1 MEKQAAEGDDFE
13 EAEIAEAD
21 QGWLSDAYVTVKGW
35 MGGNKQKFA
44 NLDHIIPGY
53 QLLSPRSKCDSAV
66 SALIKEM

>member
-1 MEKQAAEGDDFE
+1 MENQAAGEDDFA

-21 QGWLSDAYVTVKGW
+21 QGMLMDAYITVKGW
-35 MGGNKQKFA
+35 MGGSKQKFA

-66 SALIKEM
+66 SALIK